1 MTARSRSARVAAMSF
16 AAVALAACEGPPIEE
31 LSFEPLSG
39 EWIACQND
47 GAADS
52 SRHLLFYPDSF
63 SSTTRRYGT
72 TNGTCAGAETGV
84 SHEIW
89 RYRLTGDLTAQ
100 VGAAGRDVVAKQM
113 DIEDSFRTVYTIVY
127 VDQEATPPVLYF
139 GDLALDSLQ
148 DGTTPEKR
156 PHVLSAS
163 TALTSR

>member
-1 MTARSRSARVAAMSF
+1 MTARSRIARVAAMSF
-16 AAVALAACEGPPIEE
+16 AAMALAACEGPPIEE

-72 TNGTCAGAETGV
+72 TDGTCAGAETGV

-89 RYRLTGDLTAQ
+89 RYSLAGEAPAQIGTG
-100 VGAAGRDVVAKQM
+100 GREVLAKQM
-113 DIEDSFRTVYTIVY
+113 NIENSFQTVFTIVY
-127 VDQEATPPVLYF
+127 VDQQATPPLLYF

-148 DGTTPEKR
+148 DGTAPAKR

-163 TALTSR
+163 TAFTSR